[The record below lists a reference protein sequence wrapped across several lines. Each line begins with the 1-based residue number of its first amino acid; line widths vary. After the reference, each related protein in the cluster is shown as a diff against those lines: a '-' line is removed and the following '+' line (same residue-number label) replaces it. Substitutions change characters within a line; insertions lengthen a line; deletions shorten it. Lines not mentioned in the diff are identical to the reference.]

1 MARHHQRIILPCLDS
16 CTSANFVEPSDNT
29 DKPKYYFPPWLGS
42 TLKVEQFYDD
52 AFPIGCSLQGLDNVP
67 GVPIIAIVDDDV
79 SVRAATDRFVRS
91 LGLISR
97 TFASAEDFLHSS
109 CLHETSCVLAD
120 VHMPGMSGIDLQDH
134 LLSLGHPVPIV
145 FITAYPEVSVRARAL
160 NSGAVCFLSKPCDGP
175 TMARCID
182 AALSRRNAGSS
193 DN

>member
-1 MARHHQRIILPCLDS
+1 
-16 CTSANFVEPSDNT
+16 
-29 DKPKYYFPPWLGS
+29 
-42 TLKVEQFYDD
+42 
-52 AFPIGCSLQGLDNVP
+52 VP
-67 GVPIIAIVDDDV
+67 GVPIIAVVDDDV

-160 NSGAVCFLSKPCDGP
+160 NSGAVCFLSKPYDGP

>member
-1 MARHHQRIILPCLDS
+1 M
-16 CTSANFVEPSDNT
+16 
-29 DKPKYYFPPWLGS
+29 
-42 TLKVEQFYDD
+42 
-52 AFPIGCSLQGLDNVP
+52 P

-145 FITAYPEVSVRARAL
+145 FITAFPEVSVRARAL
-160 NSGAVCFLSKPCDGP
+160 NSGQFVSSASLAMALRWRGASMLRCRGVTPEVP
-175 TMARCID
+175 TTRPYTH
-182 AALSRRNAGSS
+182 
-193 DN
+193 